1 MSERLT
7 IGYRC
12 RVKPGS
18 SWCDHGYAD
27 HECILAKRS
36 GQDFSVV
43 MLKKGTNVALFRGDG
58 TVVDECAWFEEHSDL
73 ELVDKDIDTN
83 IRFLDW
89 YEEAKEY
96 ECPDCLHLC
105 KDEFEADSDRD
116 DDFACTKCGCIFL

>member
-12 RVKPGS
+12 RVKPTS
-18 SWCDHGYAD
+18 SWADDYAYR
-27 HECILAKRS
+27 ECILAKRS
-36 GQDFSVV
+36 GREFSVL
-43 MLKKGTNVALFRGDG
+43 MLKKGTHVKLERKDG
-58 TVVDECAWFEEHSDL
+58 TVVDECAWFSEEHDL
-73 ELVDKDIDTN
+73 SLVDKAVDKN

-105 KDEFEADSDRD
+105 QEEYEADMDRD
-116 DDFACTKCGCIFL
+116 DDFACSKCGCIFL